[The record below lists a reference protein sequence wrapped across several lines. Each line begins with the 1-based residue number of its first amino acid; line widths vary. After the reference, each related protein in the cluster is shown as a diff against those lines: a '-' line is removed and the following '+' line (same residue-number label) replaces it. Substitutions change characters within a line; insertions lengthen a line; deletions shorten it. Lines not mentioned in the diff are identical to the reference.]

1 MITIS
6 ALFSVF
12 RLPLLILGILFVFL
26 IALVLMKRMA
36 FGKSTYTGSSGTN
49 NSMDVAMFSSITSS
63 SDAGRD

>member
-6 ALFSVF
+6 TLFSVF

-36 FGKSTYTGSSGTN
+36 FGKPTYTGSSGSGK
-49 NSMDVAMFSSITSS
+49 SMDVAMFSSITSS

>member
-1 MITIS
+1 MIITS

-12 RLPLLILGILFVFL
+12 RLPLLILGILFIFL
-26 IALVLMKRMA
+26 ITLVLMKRMVL
-36 FGKSTYTGSSGTN
+36 GKSTYTGSSGSK